1 MTKDKTVTM
10 SRELVQRWVDNTD
23 FFEDLRGKSMTE
35 INEAKKED
43 EKITEELR
51 SILAAPVV
59 ERQPEPSLWLVR
71 IPEEPEDPEESPA
84 EYVHAGSTYEL
95 SNLLKRPGATI
106 DQVYYASPPAPVAV
120 VLPERK
126 NSNDIWPS
134 PNLTTAEHIADTWN
148 ACLDKVKELNQ

>member
-1 MTKDKTVTM
+1 MTNDKTVTM
-10 SRELVQRWVDNTD
+10 PRELAERM
-23 FFEDLRGKSMTE
+23 LRNGLWPTE
-35 INEAKKED
+35 AD
-43 EKITEELR
+43 ELR
-51 SILAAPVV
+51 ALLAKSDLAAPVF

-120 VLPERK
+120 VLPERLLEILK
-126 NSNDIWPS
+126 FLDGSGTLNGWSFGSDHSSGRKFWWR
-134 PNLTTAEHIADTWN
+134 AELR

>member
-10 SRELVQRWVDNTD
+10 SRELIEVV
-23 FFEDLRGKSMTE
+23 
-35 INEAKKED
+35 AKEMD
-43 EKITEELR
+43 RLGYGHHEHHAE
-51 SILAAPVV
+51 SILHVIRSAATVV

-95 SNLLKRPGATI
+95 SSLLKRPGATI
-106 DQVYYASPPAPVAV
+106 DQVYYTSPPAPVAINV
-120 VLPERK
+120 RMAGILQSLRTNANPALFA
-126 NSNDIWPS
+126 PGQ
-134 PNLTTAEHIADTWN
+134 LAEVD